1 MYKLKRLKNKE
12 FKILTSMAENK
23 KYNIEVRLWIEETE
37 GPFLGIG
44 KIWLLE
50 NIRKTG
56 SITNA
61 AKEMK
66 MSYRQAWQLVEE
78 MNKRSEN
85 RLVEKLLGGKGGGG
99 AKLTEAGEKAITIF
113 YEIEKLIKDFAANET
128 KNLKF

>member
-1 MYKLKRLKNKE
+1 MQSIYL
-12 FKILTSMAENK
+12 FKPMPENK
-23 KYNIEVRLWIEETE
+23 KYNVEVRLWIQEAE

-66 MSYRQAWQLVEE
+66 MAYRQAWQLVEE
-78 MNKRSEN
+78 MNQRAEHP
-85 RLVEKLLGGKGGGG
+85 LVEKLLGGKGGGG
-99 AKLTEAGEKAITIF
+99 AKLTQAGEKAITIF
-113 YEIEKLIKDFAANET
+113 YEIERRIKDFAEKET
-128 KNLKF
+128 QKLKF

>member
-1 MYKLKRLKNKE
+1 
-12 FKILTSMAENK
+12 MAENK

-78 MNKRSEN
+78 MNLRSEN

-99 AKLTEAGEKAITIF
+99 AKLTEAGEKAIAIF
-113 YEIEKLIKDFAANET
+113 YEIEKRIKDFAANET

>member
-1 MYKLKRLKNKE
+1 MP
-12 FKILTSMAENK
+12 ENK
-23 KYNIEVRLWIEETE
+23 KYDIKVRLWVEEAE

-66 MSYRQAWQLVEE
+66 MAYRQAWQLVEE
-78 MNKRSEN
+78 MNKRAEN
-85 RLVEKLLGGKGGGG
+85 PLVEKLLGGKGGGG
-99 AKLTEAGEKAITIF
+99 ARLTEAGENAIQTF
-113 YEIEKLIKDFAANET
+113 YELEKKVQDFVKKESA
-128 KNLKF
+128 NLKF